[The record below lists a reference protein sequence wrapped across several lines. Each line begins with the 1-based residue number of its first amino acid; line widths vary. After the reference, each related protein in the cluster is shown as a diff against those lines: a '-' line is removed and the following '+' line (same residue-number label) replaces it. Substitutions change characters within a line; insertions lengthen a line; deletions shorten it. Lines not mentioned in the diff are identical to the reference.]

1 MLKKPLEIAKEF
13 LDLWTADRMDDAL
26 TMVTDDVYYH
36 NLPFPVIIG
45 RDGVRQFH
53 IDFGFG
59 KDWRAEFEIIN
70 IAAAGNVVLSERLD
84 VFYHSSG
91 AKISLPVMGSIT
103 IEDGMI
109 TTWRDYFNST
119 DFENQLSKIKS

>member
-1 MLKKPLEIAKEF
+1 MLKTPLEIAEEF
-13 LDLWTADRMDDAL
+13 LGLWTADRMDEAL

-59 KDWRAEFEIIN
+59 KDWRAEFEIKN
-70 IAAAGNVVLSERLD
+70 IAVAGNVVLSERLD

-91 AKISLPVMGSIT
+91 ATISLPVMGALT
-103 IEDGMI
+103 IEGGMI
-109 TTWRDYFNST
+109 TIWRDYFDAA
-119 DFENQLSKIKS
+119 DFEKQLKKIKS